1 MRAHNPHLK
10 VHFEVESHKPTDI
23 LLPVDLLEHSAI
35 PCHSI
40 ILDNPNTQVKEV
52 TMKSNKR
59 QSRGL
64 AVKDTHAV

>member
-23 LLPVDLLEHSAI
+23 LLPIDLLEHSAV

-40 ILDNPNTQVKEV
+40 ILDSPNTQVNGTTIEQDGV
-52 TMKSNKR
+52 A
-59 QSRGL
+59 
-64 AVKDTHAV
+64 AVHVSFALM